1 MEKDILNEINKE
13 HVLENAQEDIEGLNP
28 EEYVNKINF
37 NYIKEIEDMMSYFK
51 VNIEKHDRH

>member
-28 EEYVNKINF
+28 EEYVNN
-37 NYIKEIEDMMSYFK
+37 IKEIEDMMSYFK
-51 VNIEKHDRH
+51 INIKKHDRH